1 MENWFKPVVAVSGAA
16 ASYLFGGWSALLS
29 ILLTFVVLDYVSGVA
44 AAAKEGRLRSDVGL
58 WGIARKVAI
67 FAVVA
72 VAHLVDSALGDAHLF
87 RDAAVFSI
95 WPTSCSRSPK
105 ISVASARR
113 SRRLSSGQLR
123 FCAERGM
130 SAMRIVIDAG
140 HGSEPPGQP
149 ACKDSDGA

>member
-1 MENWFKPVVAVSGAA
+1 VENWFKPVVAVSGAA

-87 RDAAVFSI
+87 RDAAVFFYLANELLSI
-95 WPTSCSRSPK
+95 TENLGRVGAPIPPVVQRAVE
-105 ISVASARR
+105 I
-113 SRRLSSGQLR
+113 LR
-123 FCAERGM
+123 GKGD
-130 SAMRIVIDAG
+130 VGDADR
-140 HGSEPPGQP
+140 H
-149 ACKDSDGA
+149 